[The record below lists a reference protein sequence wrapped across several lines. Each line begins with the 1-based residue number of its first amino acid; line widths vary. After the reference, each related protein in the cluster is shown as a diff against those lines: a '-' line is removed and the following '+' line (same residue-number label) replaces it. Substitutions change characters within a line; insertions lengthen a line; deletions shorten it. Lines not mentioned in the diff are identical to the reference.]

1 MWSPEPTQKNGA
13 KPKSQM
19 SRKKIMKGNIMNLK
33 TATLIAIIG
42 VILLLIPAI
51 MYFLAN
57 LEMLSWV
64 NQSGQRNWYFQYV
77 GILNIIGSAL
87 LLPFFITLFKSQK

>member
-1 MWSPEPTQKNGA
+1 
-13 KPKSQM
+13 M

-57 LEMLSWV
+57 LGMLSW
-64 NQSGQRNWYFQYV
+64 QRDLYLQYV
-77 GILNIIGSAL
+77 GILNVIGSAL